1 MNDTAPQEPNPSP
14 ETQRPP
20 RFTGLRRWLP
30 LAVIA
35 LEGFGLLTIQYLE
48 NAEIVPPAEAFLT
61 KISIIGLGTILIFL
75 WFVFLAPAAPTLR
88 RRVGIIGLLAVL
100 FCLATVRV
108 EGVSGDIH
116 LRLKWAWS
124 PATDATLPT
133 AASEAAPNAEVN
145 LAATTPYDSPQ
156 FLGANRDATLPDA
169 NLARDW
175 SQEKPKLLWRQPI
188 GAGWS
193 SFAIV
198 GHYGVT
204 QEQRGEEELVT
215 CYDLD
220 DGKLQWAHATPVRF
234 HEILAGI
241 GPRATPAV
249 DEGKVYALGA
259 LGHLVCL
266 DGATGKLL
274 WQHDIVTENGAGQ
287 PQWGRSGS
295 PLVHENLVIAS
306 AGGPGGKSL
315 VAYDKNDGKLVWS
328 AGDDA
333 SSYASPT
340 LMTLCGVPQIVMV
353 NEKLTSGHDPSD
365 GHILWE
371 HIWPEGGIAS
381 PNVAQPIAVGG
392 DQILLTKGYGVG
404 STLWQIKCETSD
416 EGADQWSVEPLWK
429 SNNLKTKMT
438 SAVVRDGY
446 AYGLDEGTLSCL
458 EVATGKKMWKRS
470 RFGHGQ
476 VLLVGDVLLVQSE
489 DGQIALAEASP
500 DKYVELARMPVVEGQ
515 SWNYPALSGRK
526 LVVRTQQEVACY
538 ELPAVSP

>member
-1 MNDTAPQEPNPSP
+1 MNDAVPQEPKQSP
-14 ETQRPP
+14 DAERLP
-20 RFTGLRRWLP
+20 RFARTRRWLP
-30 LAVIA
+30 LAIIA
-35 LEGFGLLTIQYLE
+35 LEATGLLFVQYLE
-48 NAEIVPPAEAFLT
+48 NAEIMSPGNAFLAKFST
-61 KISIIGLGTILIFL
+61 IGLGTILIFL

-116 LRLKWAWS
+116 FRLKWAWS
-124 PATDATLPT
+124 PSIDETLPS

-145 LAATTPYDSPQ
+145 LAETTPEDSPQ
-156 FLGANRDATLPDA
+156 FLGPSRNATLPDA

-175 SQEKPKLLWRQPI
+175 SQEKPKLLWRHPI

-234 HEILAGI
+234 HEVLGGI
-241 GPRATPAV
+241 GPRATPTIH
-249 DEGKVYALGA
+249 EGKVYALGA

-274 WQHDIVTENGAGQ
+274 WQHDIVTENGASP
-287 PQWGRSGS
+287 PQWGKSCS
-295 PLVHENLVIAS
+295 PLIYENLVIAS

-315 VAYDKNDGKLVWS
+315 VAYDKNDGKLMWS

-353 NEKLTSGHDPSD
+353 NEKMTSGHDPTD
-365 GHILWE
+365 GHMLWE
-371 HIWPEGGIAS
+371 HIWPEGGMAS
-381 PNVAQPIAVGG
+381 PNVAQPIAVGN

-404 STLWQIKCETSD
+404 STLWQITRETND
-416 EGADQWSVEPLWK
+416 KGADKWSVEPKWK
-429 SNNLKTKMT
+429 NNNLKTKMT
-438 SAVVRDGY
+438 NAVVRDGY
-446 AYGLDEGTLSCL
+446 AYGLDEGTLCCL
-458 EVATGKKMWKRS
+458 EVATGKKKWKRS

-476 VLLVGDVLLVQSE
+476 VLLVGDLLLVQSE
-489 DGQIALAEASP
+489 DGQIALAEPSP
-500 DKYVELARMPVVEGQ
+500 EKYVELARMPAVEGQ

-538 ELPAVSP
+538 ELPAASP